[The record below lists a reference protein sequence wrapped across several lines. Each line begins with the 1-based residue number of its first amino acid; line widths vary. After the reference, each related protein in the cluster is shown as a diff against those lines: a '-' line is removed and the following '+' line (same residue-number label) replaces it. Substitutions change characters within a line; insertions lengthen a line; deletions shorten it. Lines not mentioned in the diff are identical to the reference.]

1 MNKQEIESTDDL
13 WIKLTNYKVSFKKN
27 GFSVGVHQRDGS
39 VKAVFTKD
47 ELAEYGF
54 NNLDEYDVTE
64 VEE

>member
-1 MNKQEIESTDDL
+1 MTF

-47 ELAEYGF
+47 ELAEYGLITWM
-54 NNLDEYDVTE
+54 NMM
-64 VEE
+64 